1 MTTVTVATV
10 VAAPVEQVFDVFT
23 DVEHGA
29 ERVTN
34 VQKLEMLTIGG
45 LSLGSR
51 WLETRV
57 VLGRQDTVEMEVT
70 AFEQNRTYTITHHK
84 AGARIDAVFT
94 FEPVDDQTTRVQIE
108 FILESHGLPP
118 GALAPVRWAM
128 ASKVRDVI
136 GQDLEDLK
144 AFIEQQPAR

>member
-10 VAAPVEQVFDVFT
+10 IGAPVARVFDVFT
-23 DVEHGA
+23 DVERGA

-34 VQKLEMLTIGG
+34 IQKIEMLTIGS
-45 LSLGSR
+45 LRLGSR
-51 WLETRV
+51 WLETRA

-70 AFEQNRTYTITHHK
+70 AFEQNRTYTITHYK

-94 FEPVDDQTTRVQIE
+94 FDSVKDQTRVQIE

-118 GALAPVRWAM
+118 GALAPVRWAL

-144 AFIEQQPAR
+144 AFIEQQPAL

>member
-10 VAAPVEQVFDVFT
+10 VAAPVAQVFDLFT
-23 DVEHGA
+23 DIEHGA
-29 ERVTN
+29 GRVAN
-34 VQKLEMLTIGG
+34 IQKIEMLTVGG
-45 LSLGSR
+45 LRLGSR
-51 WLETRV
+51 WLETRAM
-57 VLGRQDTVEMEVT
+57 LGPQDTVEMEVT

-94 FEPVDDQTTRVQIE
+94 FDPVDGQTRVQIE
-108 FILESHGLPP
+108 FILKSHGLPP

-128 ASKVRDVI
+128 ASTVRDVI

-144 AFIEQQPAR
+144 AFIEQQPAL

>member
-1 MTTVTVATV
+1 MTTVTIATR

-34 VQKLEMLTIGG
+34 IQKIEMLTVGA
-45 LSLGSR
+45 LRLGSR
-51 WLETRV
+51 WLETRA
-57 VLGRQDTVEMEVT
+57 VLGHQDTAEMEVT
-70 AFEQNRTYTITHHK
+70 AFEHNRTYTITHHK

-94 FEPVDDQTTRVQIE
+94 FDPVDDQTTVQIE
-108 FILESHGLPP
+108 FIMESHGLPP

-128 ASKVRDVI
+128 ASTVRDVI

-144 AFIEQQPAR
+144 AFIEQQPVL